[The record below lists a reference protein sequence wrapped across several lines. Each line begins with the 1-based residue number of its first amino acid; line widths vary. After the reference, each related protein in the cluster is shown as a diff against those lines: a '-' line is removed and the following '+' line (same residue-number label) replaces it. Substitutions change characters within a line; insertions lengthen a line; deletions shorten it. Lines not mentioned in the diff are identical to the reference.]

1 MSFLTFII
9 LSIIFVG
16 VLAFFIHII
25 FFAFVELFIA
35 GNLFLLFLKNRKHFY
50 VVVRSLQK
58 FYAEYLFL
66 KCNLYGHPVRCL
78 IGIFSKKR
86 RESLWGE

>member
-1 MSFLTFII
+1 MNLITFII
-9 LSIIFVG
+9 LSTIFVG
-16 VLAFFIHII
+16 VIVFFIHII
-25 FFAFVELFIA
+25 FFGFVELFIA

-50 VVVRSLQK
+50 VVVRSLQE
-58 FYAEYLFL
+58 FDGEYLFL

-86 RESLWGE
+86 RESLWVE